1 MRVCFVSPNFP
12 PEVNAP
18 ATRLH
23 EHAREWVKLGGDV
36 DVVTDVP
43 NYPEGVVYPGYENA
57 YSEETMDGIRVHRV
71 PMMTAPNAGSAKR
84 IASFV
89 SFMLSAIWHRRK
101 VAERPEVVVATS
113 PQFFAALAGWW
124 IAKRFKVP
132 FVLEIRDLWPE
143 SIVAVGAMK
152 RNAAIRAF
160 ERIERFLYRSADHIV
175 VVTDAFVDHVVEG
188 GAKREN
194 VTVLKNGADL
204 GRLVP
209 PPDAVR
215 AEIRAA
221 HGWEGQ
227 FVAAYTGTIGMA
239 HRADILLEAARICP
253 DPEVQWVVIGTG
265 AERAALEA
273 AAAEADLDTF
283 TLVDKQPRERIL
295 GYLAETDAAVVH
307 LRDTPLFRTVL
318 PSKLF
323 EAMAFGVPI
332 AHGVEG
338 ESRALVE
345 TAGAGIAFPP
355 EDAEALVE
363 TVLRLKNDPALYAR
377 IQADARTAVARDF
390 DRRVVAK
397 RYWNL
402 LERVAGHE
410 PTADDGARSAAS
422 DAIAPRG
429 GEDPDPQSLIP
440 NPSR

>member
-23 EHAREWVKLGGDV
+23 EHAREWVRGGGDV
-36 DVVTDVP
+36 DVITDVP
-43 NYPEGVVYPGYENA
+43 NYPEGVVYPGYENR
-57 YSEETMDGIRVHRV
+57 YSEEDVDGIRVHRV

-89 SFMLSAIWHRRK
+89 SFMLSAIWHRK
-101 VAERPEVVVATS
+101 NVAAHPDVIVATS
-113 PQFFAALAGWW
+113 PQFFSAIAGWW
-124 IAKRFKVP
+124 IAKRFRVP

-152 RNAAIRAF
+152 RNAAIRMF
-160 ERIERFLYRSADHIV
+160 ERIERFLYRSADHVV
-175 VVTDAFVDHVVEG
+175 VVTDAFVEHVVAG
-188 GAKREN
+188 GARPEN

-209 PPDAVR
+209 PPDDVR
-215 AEIRAA
+215 AEIRRR
-221 HGWEGQ
+221 HGWEGK

-239 HRADILLEAARICP
+239 HRADILLEAAKRCP
-253 DPEVQWVVIGTG
+253 DPDVQWVVIGTG

-273 AAAEADLDTF
+273 ATAEADLDTF

-295 GYLAETDAAVVH
+295 GYLAETDVAVVH
-307 LRDTPLFRTVL
+307 LRDTPLFRTVI

-332 AHGVEG
+332 AHGVQG

-345 TAGAGIAFPP
+345 AAGVGLGFAS
-355 EDAEALVE
+355 EDADALVD
-363 TVLRLKNDPALYAR
+363 TVLRLKSDPALYAQ
-377 IQADARTAVARDF
+377 IQADARDAVSRDF
-390 DRRVVAK
+390 DRRVVAR
-397 RYWNL
+397 RYWSL
-402 LERVAGHE
+402 LERVAGVG
-410 PTADDGARSAAS
+410 TADRGPQTALQAGADVSGPSTHSSQSPIPAS
-422 DAIAPRG
+422 P
-429 GEDPDPQSLIP
+429 
-440 NPSR
+440 